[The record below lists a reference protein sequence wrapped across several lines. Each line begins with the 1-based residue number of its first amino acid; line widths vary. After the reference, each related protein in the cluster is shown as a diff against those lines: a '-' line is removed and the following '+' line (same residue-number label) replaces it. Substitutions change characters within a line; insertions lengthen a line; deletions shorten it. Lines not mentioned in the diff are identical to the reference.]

1 VRSFASDNNA
11 GAHPD
16 VLDALGAA
24 NVDHA
29 PAYGADE
36 WTERAERCLRAEFG
50 EQARGF
56 PVWGGTAANVLAIR
70 STCRAW
76 EGVACSDVAHI
87 QVHEAGAP
95 ERIAGVKLYPLPAPD
110 GKLRAQQLDPL
121 LAGSGDEHA
130 VQLRLVSLTQATEL
144 GSSYTPVELRALC
157 DHAHELGL
165 LVHLDGARLA
175 NAAAHFDLPL
185 RALTTDVGVDVLSFG
200 ATKLGAFGAEAVV
213 FLREDLGVDFAFLRK
228 QTGQL
233 ASKMRFVSAQLVA
246 LFTDELW
253 LRLAAHANAM
263 ASRLAAGARMVEGV
277 QITQPVESN
286 QVFATL
292 PAHAIEP
299 LQASFP
305 FYVWDAS
312 RAEVRWVCSWDTRP
326 EDVDDLVAAL
336 RLASG

>member
-130 VQLRLVSLTQATEL
+130 VQCDSCRSLRRPSSGAPTRRSSCARSAITRTSSGCSCTSTGRVSRTPPRISICRCARSQPTLASMSSPSVRRSSEHLVRRLSSSCARPRRRLRFSAQADGAAGLKDALRLGAT
-144 GSSYTPVELRALC
+144 GSALHRRALASPRSAC
-157 DHAHELGL
+157 KR
-165 LVHLDGARLA
+165 DGEPPRGGRPDGRGRSNYPAGRVKPG
-175 NAAAHFDLPL
+175 FRD
-185 RALTTDVGVDVLSFG
+185 
-200 ATKLGAFGAEAVV
+200 
-213 FLREDLGVDFAFLRK
+213 
-228 QTGQL
+228 
-233 ASKMRFVSAQLVA
+233 
-246 LFTDELW
+246 
-253 LRLAAHANAM
+253 
-263 ASRLAAGARMVEGV
+263 AAGPRDRAAPGK
-277 QITQPVESN
+277 
-286 QVFATL
+286 
-292 PAHAIEP
+292 
-299 LQASFP
+299 FP